1 MAKIPLRGY
10 EVTTDVLNGKWA
22 TTTVNPGTSYGHR
35 VEVSQYFGLQSI
47 DIQVDSYLFDAKQ
60 LEFDTLGTAWAM
72 AFHLDPFSITPSQN
86 PLMKCHFPKIRFQDS
101 INVTVTGHHHGQ
113 TALVVDI
120 A

>member
-22 TTTVNPGTSYGHR
+22 TTTVNPGKTYGHR

-60 LEFDTLGTAWAM
+60 LELTRWGRPGRCLFISTL
-72 AFHLDPFSITPSQN
+72 FRLRPR
-86 PLMKCHFPKIRFQDS
+86 KIR
-101 INVTVTGHHHGQ
+101 
-113 TALVVDI
+113 
-120 A
+120 